1 MISSSV
7 RDTDVP
13 AYIDNDF
20 SDTLGRSQ
28 INHHCERS
36 PSYSDTPLRVTIQL
50 GLEPKGVA
58 VSGDIFSLG
67 VLLNEI
73 LYNYLVRCSKQGSI
87 QRVRHVSKDTSSL
100 SPVFA

>member
-1 MISSSV
+1 MSPLTLTMISVTLWEGPKSIITV
-7 RDTDVP
+7 RDPPLTV
-13 AYIDNDF
+13 
-20 SDTLGRSQ
+20 TLRS
-28 INHHCERS
+28 
-36 PSYSDTPLRVTIQL
+36 VTIQL